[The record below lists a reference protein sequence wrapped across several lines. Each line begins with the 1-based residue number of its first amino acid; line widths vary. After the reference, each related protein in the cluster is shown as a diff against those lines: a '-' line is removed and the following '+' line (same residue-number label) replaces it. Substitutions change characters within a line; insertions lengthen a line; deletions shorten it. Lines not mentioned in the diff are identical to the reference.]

1 MKRTIE
7 IGLRE
12 RSYPIHV
19 GRGILG
25 EPSLLAPYVAGRQVF
40 VISDENVAPLY
51 LHSLEPALEGCRRVD
66 SHIIPSGERSKTLD
80 RLASILQAL
89 AASRMG
95 RDGLVVAL
103 GGGVVGDI
111 AGFAAAC
118 YQRGVDFVQIPTT
131 LLAQVDSS
139 VGGKT
144 GVNLAAGKNLVGAFH
159 QPRCVVID
167 TATLATL
174 APRELRAGLA
184 EVVKYGLIGDAEFFA
199 WLEDNVE
206 ALLALDDEA
215 IAHAVIR
222 SCEEKARRVMA
233 DERETGQR
241 ALLNLGHTFGHAIEA
256 GTGYGQWLHGEAVA
270 VGTLLAARLSKRQ
283 GRLEA
288 RECERIESIFEKA
301 GLPLRI
307 PKGLS
312 VERMLELMTLDKK
325 SLEGKMRLVLLR
337 RIGEA
342 VVSADFDPA
351 LLRQTLAA
359 ALAEACDPAPGPS
372 KP

>member
-7 IGLRE
+7 TRLGE

-19 GRGILG
+19 GRGIMG
-25 EPSLLAPYVAGRQVF
+25 DPSSLAPHVAGRQVF
-40 VISDENVAPLY
+40 VISDENVADLY
-51 LHSLEPALEGCRRVD
+51 FHSLERALEGSRRVD
-66 SHIIPSGERSKTLD
+66 SHIIRSGERSKTLEGF
-80 RLASILQAL
+80 ASILQAL
-89 AASRMG
+89 AACRLG
-95 RDGLVVAL
+95 RDGVVVAL

-144 GVNLAAGKNLVGAFH
+144 GVNLPVGKNLVGAFH

-174 APRELRAGLA
+174 APREMRAGFA

-199 WLEDNVE
+199 WLEENVD
-206 ALLALDDEA
+206 ALLALDDESVV
-215 IAHAVIR
+215 HAVIR
-222 SCEEKARRVMA
+222 SCEEKARVVMA

-270 VGTLLAARLSKRQ
+270 VGTLLAARLS
-283 GRLEA
+283 E
-288 RECERIESIFEKA
+288 REGGLDEGEYRRIEAIFDKA

-307 PKGLS
+307 PKNLS
-312 VERMLELMTLDKK
+312 TERMLELMALDKK

-342 VVSADFDPA
+342 VVSADFNPVF
-351 LLRQTLAA
+351 LRETLDDAVAA
-359 ALAEACDPAPGPS
+359 ARDPGFSGP
-372 KP
+372 

>member
-1 MKRTIE
+1 MRRTID
-7 IGLRE
+7 INLGE

-19 GRGILG
+19 GSGILG
-25 EPSLLAPYVAGRQVF
+25 DPSPLAPHVAGRQVF
-40 VISDENVAPLY
+40 VISDENVAGIY
-51 LHSLEPALEGCRRVD
+51 LDTLVRALAGCRRVD
-66 SHIIPSGERSKTLD
+66 THIIPAGERSKTLEG
-80 RLASILQAL
+80 LASILKAL
-89 AASRMG
+89 AACRIG
-95 RDGLVVAL
+95 RDGVVVAL

-118 YQRGVDFVQIPTT
+118 YQRGVDFVQVPTT

-144 GVNLAAGKNLVGAFH
+144 GINLPAGKNLVGAFH

-174 APRELRAGLA
+174 APREIRAGFA

-199 WLEDNVE
+199 WLEKNVD

-215 IAHAVIR
+215 IVHAVIR
-222 SCEEKARRVMA
+222 SCEEKAKRVMA
-233 DERETGQR
+233 DERESGRR

-256 GTGYGQWLHGEAVA
+256 GAGYGQWLHGEAVA
-270 VGTLLAARLSKRQ
+270 VGTLLAARLSQRE
-283 GRLEA
+283 GWLDEA
-288 RECERIESIFEKA
+288 EYARIEAIFAQA

-307 PKGLS
+307 PTSLTP
-312 VERMLELMTLDKK
+312 ERMLELMSLDKK
-325 SLEGKMRLVLLR
+325 NREGRMRLILLR

-342 VVSADFDPA
+342 VISADFDP
-351 LLRQTLAA
+351 LFLQETLVAAA
-359 ALAEACDPAPGPS
+359 ALARDPEHLEP
-372 KP
+372 